1 MRVRKAR
8 RIFLA
13 NILSLLF
20 LAVAFLNIDA
30 LPVIAQ
36 TKDIMN
42 APKMFYIEAQSLR
55 SALEAYERVS
65 GINLAY
71 SDELVEGKMTNG
83 VQGKN
88 TPAQA
93 LKKILKGTGLTYVI
107 TGQGTVVLKKAKMVV
122 SQREEMEEKEVEEK
136 EEEVKRPVEIEEMV
150 VTATRTEREIKDVP
164 ASVSVV
170 NEEDI
175 KKKGA
180 YSLRTALEGEASI
193 HHWFASEGS
202 GDTIQIRGL
211 GRGME
216 NSNIMVMIDGVPQVM
231 VDERTILDQI
241 FIENV
246 ERIEVVKGPASAL
259 YGRNAVGGTINII
272 TKEPPSE
279 WRGAVN
285 YTPGKWG
292 RHKPQFSM
300 GGPVIKG
307 KWFTSLG
314 GSYETWN
321 GWRDRT
327 ERDAYH
333 AFIKNSF
340 WYSDMGKIG
349 LNFSYTKADQ
359 EIAIGI
365 PVTTDFQVL
374 DVPHESNFALPGTA
388 RVLETF
394 RTNFTWDHQF
404 SNSLKVKNIAY
415 YRYIDLHQDSTG
427 GCPMIIGDWL
437 YRLGFGGDHHEH
449 TFGFEPQVTWDST
462 LFGRPHTLTF
472 GASYERHTGDE
483 IYWFLFDTKTPK
495 FKGLIPINYKTGEQD
510 LSGVIKMSWANC
522 DDFTENLGA
531 FYIQDEFR
539 LTDKLTITPGIR
551 YDYYKRDMHFEPTDM
566 SPVARELEGSF
577 SSVSPKFG
585 INYAWTPDLSTY
597 FSYGHAFHPAMGMIC
612 MQSPRTVEL
621 DPESADNWEVGIKS
635 MWFDRKLMLNSSF
648 WYMRRYDAVTYT
660 PDPDIPGMWMPVNA
674 GKEEILGVE
683 LETKLDL
690 SDWLDGL
697 KVFANYT
704 YTEKEWLDYVTPTG
718 IDCTGKTEV
727 NHPKHLL
734 TAGIKY
740 IHKPSGLGGGLT
752 WHYVGSQY
760 YDELN
765 TFKLTDY
772 FTMDARLSYT
782 PPGKFYELSVIA
794 RNLTDEDD
802 YITSFS
808 GGFGLVPMTPFE
820 VYGTITVKFPWL

>member
-1 MRVRKAR
+1 
-8 RIFLA
+8 
-13 NILSLLF
+13 
-20 LAVAFLNIDA
+20 
-30 LPVIAQ
+30 
-36 TKDIMN
+36 
-42 APKMFYIEAQSLR
+42 
-55 SALEAYERVS
+55 
-65 GINLAY
+65 
-71 SDELVEGKMTNG
+71 MTNG

-93 LKKILKGTGLTYVI
+93 LKKILKGTGLTYII
-107 TGQGTVVLKKAKMVV
+107 TGQGTVVLKEAKMVV
-122 SQREEMEEKEVEEK
+122 SQREEEKEVVEK
-136 EEEVKRPVEIEEMV
+136 EEVKRPVSLEEIV

-170 NEEDI
+170 NEEEI
-175 KKKGA
+175 KHKGA
-180 YSLRTALEGEASI
+180 YSLRTAVEGETAI
-193 HHWFASEGS
+193 HQEYCSWGA
-202 GDTIQIRGL
+202 GDIIKMRGL
-211 GRGME
+211 SGGVR
-216 NSNIMVMIDGVPQVM
+216 NSNIMVMIDGVPQV
-231 VDERTILDQI
+231 DADDASIIDQI

-246 ERIEVVKGPASAL
+246 DHIEVVKGPASAL

-279 WRGAVN
+279 WQGAVN

-292 RHKPQFSM
+292 RHKPQFSI
-300 GGPVIKG
+300 GGPVIKD

-349 LNFSYTKADQ
+349 LNFSYTNLDQ
-359 EIAIGI
+359 KIATIGI
-365 PVTTDFQVL
+365 PVIEPPFAPNIQVL
-374 DVPHESNFALPGTA
+374 DVPREKNFDLPGFGW
-388 RVLETF
+388 VIETF
-394 RTNFTWDHQF
+394 RTNLTWDHQF
-404 SNSLKVKNIAY
+404 SDSLKVKNIIY
-415 YRYIDLHQDSTG
+415 YWYRDITSGLGGGGAPMVMGDL
-427 GCPMIIGDWL
+427 L
-437 YRLGFGGDHHEH
+437 YRSAFKECDTVHTLGI
-449 TFGFEPQVTWDST
+449 EPQVIWNSR
-462 LFGRPHTLTF
+462 LFGKPHTLTF
-472 GASYERHTGDE
+472 GVSYGRHTGDTA
-483 IYWFLFDTKTPK
+483 WWMGMDPTQPM
-495 FKGLIPINYKTGEQD
+495 GLIPINYKTGEQD
-510 LSGVIKMSWANC
+510 LSKVIEMSWVNG
-522 DDFTENLGA
+522 DFTLNMGA

-539 LTDKLTITPGIR
+539 LTDKLTITPGVR
-551 YDYYKRDMHFEPTDM
+551 YDYYKRDIHFEPTDM

-577 SSVSPKFG
+577 SDVSPKLG

-697 KVFANYT
+697 EVFANYT
-704 YTEKEWLDYVTPTG
+704 YTETEWLDYVTFG
-718 IDCTGKTEV
+718 KDYTGKEDI
-727 NHPKHLL
+727 NQPKHLL
-734 TAGIKY
+734 TVGIEY

-760 YDELN
+760 YDEAN

-802 YITSFS
+802 YVTSYR
-808 GGFGLVPMTPFE
+808 GGIGLIPMMPFE
-820 VYGTITVKFPWL
+820 VYSTITVKFPWL